1 MITKRKTSVSLS
13 NTLLEE
19 LSQFNKTGN
28 VSEFIEQAL
37 SFYLAELKRFA
48 RRQRDI
54 EIIKRNAKKLNKGA
68 EENLDFQ
75 VVCPFCH

>member
-1 MITKRKTSVSLS
+1 MILKRKTSVSLS
-13 NTLLEE
+13 HSLLDE
-19 LSQFNKTGN
+19 LAPFNKTGN

-37 SFYLAELKRFA
+37 AFYLAELKRFA

-54 EIIKRNAKKLNKGA
+54 EIINSNAKQLNKGA

-75 VVCPFCH
+75 DLL